1 MASSL
6 PLTPLAIASLLAGHG
21 LRKGSLSIS
30 GAIGA
35 FVVGAMMFAV
45 PLRSF
50 AISLIGF
57 YLLGSRATKVGKER
71 KRKLE
76 EGYDV
81 GSRRNAFQV
90 LCNSFSAFV
99 ASMLWSAAFVEKD
112 RDIFSIIA
120 ASVTGILPLPVQD
133 RALYTSI
140 SWCAVDS
147 GVSNGWSRA
156 LIFAALG

>member
-6 PLTPLAIASLLAGHG
+6 PFTPLAIASLLAGHG

-90 LCNSFSAFV
+90 LCNSLSAFV
-99 ASMLWSAAFVEKD
+99 ASIFWSAAFVKKD
-112 RDIFSIIA
+112 HDAFSTIA
-120 ASVTGILPLPVQD
+120 AGITRVVPLPVQG
-133 RALYTSI
+133 RVLYAST

-147 GVSNGWSRA
+147 TVTNGWSRA
-156 LIFAALG
+156 LVFAALG